1 VLRSEGASA
10 GSYTAVVL
18 APDGV
23 RFAVSAA
30 SASERAARLLEYISE
45 RCEYTLWP
53 DTAAA
58 VRALSDA
65 QDADAAIE
73 TYFAHVGD
81 RWDEEELEYRDP
93 GGRAPF
99 SEPRANAESTT
110 HPTSVSL

>member
-1 VLRSEGASA
+1 MLFEGFSA
-10 GSYTAVVL
+10 TSYTAVVL

-23 RFAVSAA
+23 RFTA
-30 SASERAARLLEYISE
+30 SGATARERAARLLEYINE

-53 DTAAA
+53 DAAA
-58 VRALSDA
+58 VVRALIDT

-93 GGRAPF
+93 DGVDVSPRF
-99 SEPRANAESTT
+99 SRYAQA
-110 HPTSVSL
+110 